1 MRCMHGDMQD
11 PGSRQNQKAN
21 SRCPCSSISNI
32 VRAEVIR
39 DATTDLQPPPVYVP
53 IPINRILEAQVSR
66 SNSSAPPSLLITSTQ
81 SLKLSS
87 PVSRSKSSTSPGP
100 HRSAAST
107 IPHRVHTT
115 TSSPVSTSPSLPN
128 PHTLQLLH
136 HHRQPTRE
144 KKKKRDAPLQSPPG
158 RSSSDPRSRHARPHK
173 RRRGRRHRRQLR
185 PVSRPVQ
192 RQLDPLPHERQE
204 RRFRR
209 PRRDVYVVRP
219 CPVLAIKPPSPFR
232 AALC

>member
-39 DATTDLQPPPVYVP
+39 DATTDFQPPPVYVP

-87 PVSRSKSSTSPGP
+87 PVSFKILHLSRPSPQRRI
-100 HRSAAST
+100 H
-107 IPHRVHTT
+107 H
-115 TSSPVSTSPSLPN
+115 SSPRS
-128 PHTLQLLH
+128 H
-136 HHRQPTRE
+136 HHQLTSLDISQPPKSAHPPASAPPPTAHARKE
-144 KKKKRDAPLQSPPG
+144 KKKEMHLFS
-158 RSSSDPRSRHARPHK
+158 
-173 RRRGRRHRRQLR
+173 L
-185 PVSRPVQ
+185 
-192 RQLDPLPHERQE
+192 LL
-204 RRFRR
+204 
-209 PRRDVYVVRP
+209 
-219 CPVLAIKPPSPFR
+219 
-232 AALC
+232 AALALTLAAAMPVPTNDGEDGDTGDNYVQCLAQCNGNSTPCLTNAKNDDSVVLGVTFMWYVLVRSWR

>member
-1 MRCMHGDMQD
+1 MMRCMHGDMQD

-39 DATTDLQPPPVYVP
+39 DATTDFQPPPVYVP

-144 KKKKRDAPLQSPPG
+144 KKKKKRCTSSVSSWPL
-158 RSSSDPRSRHARPHK
+158 
-173 RRRGRRHRRQLR
+173 
-185 PVSRPVQ
+185 
-192 RQLDPLPHERQE
+192 
-204 RRFRR
+204 
-209 PRRDVYVVRP
+209 
-219 CPVLAIKPPSPFR
+219 
-232 AALC
+232 